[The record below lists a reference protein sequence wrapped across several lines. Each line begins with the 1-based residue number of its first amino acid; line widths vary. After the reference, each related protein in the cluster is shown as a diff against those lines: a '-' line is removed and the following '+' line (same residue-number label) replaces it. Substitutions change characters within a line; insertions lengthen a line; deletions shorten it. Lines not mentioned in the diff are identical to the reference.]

1 MKEELERKKVIVI
14 NGDDF
19 TLDITN
25 LKVGDYIALETEKQ
39 RLSGSKYY
47 ELATTYFTNTLNAAS
62 LIDMIATFRV
72 LLPDIEKSISAESF
86 EKLNIIDTKELL
98 KVYIKEVAPWY
109 QSWMKEFN
117 SPFEDENVDDGLNDE
132 K

>member
-1 MKEELERKKVIVI
+1 MSEKLERKKVIVI
-14 NGDDF
+14 NGDNF

-39 RLSGSKYY
+39 RLSSSKYF
-47 ELATTYFTNTLNAAS
+47 ELATTYLTNTLNAAN
-62 LIDMIATFRV
+62 LIDMIATFRI
-72 LLPDIEKSISAESF
+72 LLPEIEKGIAAESF

-98 KVYIKEVAPWY
+98 KIYLKNVSPWY

-117 SPFEDENVDDGLNDE
+117 SPFEDENADDELDD
-132 K
+132 KK